1 MRLRKGQK
9 PAKRMA
15 HVWDSSRC
23 IACGACVMACTA
35 TNSPEMMFR
44 EEKGWG
50 SVASNI
56 RRIDS
61 VTRQGR
67 PQMMLVQCQHCENAP
82 CVSNC
87 PFGAVYYDNDGL
99 VRLDPRMCA
108 GCSYCVT
115 SCPYNVRWFHPDSGL
130 PKKCM
135 GDGCLELVKHGLKP
149 ACVQACPAMARDYG
163 DLNDPD
169 SSVSETLRRKRS
181 RRLLEHTGTEPKYFI
196 VEGS

>member
-1 MRLRKGQK
+1 MRLRKGEK
-9 PAKRMA
+9 PTKRMA

-61 VTRQGR
+61 VSPQGR
-67 PQMMLVQCQHCENAP
+67 PQMLLVQCQHCENAP

-87 PFGAVYYDNDGL
+87 PFGAVYYDDDGL

-115 SCPYNVRWFHPDSGL
+115 SCPYNVRWFHPDNGL

-135 GDGCLELVKHGLKP
+135 GDGCLELVKAGMQP
-149 ACVQACPAMARDYG
+149 ACVQACPAMARDFG
-163 DLNDPD
+163 DLNDPA
-169 SSVSETLRRKRS
+169 SSIAATLRKKRS